1 MNFGFNPSHFSDTL
15 RVLPIAT
22 RGDRMASNDD
32 NLNATLTLSLMSL
45 LDWLNSEPGLDDIC
59 RGIVLG
65 YLHQYQ
71 PSKSRIVQ
79 FSNDDS
85 LTVLSEY
92 GFLSSVGHASKSLT
106 PSQWRQSTNDFS
118 KLLGCQDKFY
128 WNRNSTAVVIPFR
141 PRGVVSGALLIG
153 FDLPQRKTDEIGLIA
168 SHVGMAVGLYV
179 NLSKSHRSTSEVH
192 TPVQQSQPSEYETI
206 RETFNTQR
214 REDSAESKMTGRQL
228 QILEGLIEG
237 KTNFEIAGEL
247 GYSVST
253 VRQETIKIYS
263 MLNVTG
269 RRAASQEALR
279 RKII

>member
-1 MNFGFNPSHFSDTL
+1 
-15 RVLPIAT
+15 
-22 RGDRMASNDD
+22 MASHDD
-32 NLNATLTLSLMSL
+32 GLNATLNLSLMSL

-71 PSKSRIVQ
+71 PSKSRIVS
-79 FSNDDS
+79 FNNDDS

-92 GFLSSVGHASKSLT
+92 GFLSSVGHASKTLT
-106 PSQWRQSTNDFS
+106 PSQWRQTTNDFS

-128 WNRNSTAVVIPFR
+128 WNRNSTAVVVPFR

-179 NLSKSHRSTSEVH
+179 NLSKNNRAATE
-192 TPVQQSQPSEYETI
+192 QQPSTHQQAPTEYEVI
-206 RETFNTQR
+206 RESFNSSR
-214 REDSAESKMTGRQL
+214 REDVVDSKMTGRQL

-263 MLNVTG
+263 MLNVSG

>member
-1 MNFGFNPSHFSDTL
+1 
-15 RVLPIAT
+15 
-22 RGDRMASNDD
+22 MASNDD
-32 NLNATLTLSLMSL
+32 NINATLTLSLMSL

-79 FSNDDS
+79 FNNDDS

-92 GFLSSVGHASKSLT
+92 GFLSSVGHASKTLT
-106 PSQWRQSTNDFS
+106 PAQWRQSTNDFS

-179 NLSKSHRSTSEVH
+179 NLSKSLRAGSE
-192 TPVQQSQPSEYETI
+192 TISPVQKVQSTQTSEYESI
-206 RETFNTQR
+206 RENFKNQR
-214 REDSAESKMTGRQL
+214 REETAESKMSGRQL

-279 RKII
+279 RNII

>member
-1 MNFGFNPSHFSDTL
+1 MKGE
-15 RVLPIAT
+15 V
-22 RGDRMASNDD
+22 MAQND
-32 NLNATLTLSLMSL
+32 NELNNTLSLSLLSL

-92 GFLSSVGHASKSLT
+92 GYLSSVGHASKTLT
-106 PSQWRQSTNDFS
+106 PAQWRQSTNDFS
-118 KLLGCQDKFY
+118 KLLGCQEKFY
-128 WNRNSTAVVIPFR
+128 WNRNSSAVVAPFR
-141 PRGVVSGALLIG
+141 PRGVVSGALSIG
-153 FDLPQRKTDEIGLIA
+153 FDLPQRKNDEIGMIA
-168 SHVGMAVGLYV
+168 SQIGMAVGLYV
-179 NLSKSHRSTSEVH
+179 NLTSNKRIASDQQ
-192 TPVQQSQPSEYETI
+192 PVIAQIPNEYETI
-206 RETFNTQR
+206 RESFNNSR
-214 REDSAESKMTGRQL
+214 SEPSKEGNLSGRQL

-237 KTNFEIAGEL
+237 KTNFEIAADL

-263 MLNVTG
+263 SLNVTG
-269 RRAASQEALR
+269 RRAAAQEALR
-279 RKII
+279 QNII

>member
-1 MNFGFNPSHFSDTL
+1 MVSHNSD
-15 RVLPIAT
+15 I
-22 RGDRMASNDD
+22 
-32 NLNATLTLSLMSL
+32 NADLSLSLISL

-59 RGIVLG
+59 RGLVLG

-92 GFLSSVGHASKSLT
+92 GFLSAVGHAAKTLT
-106 PSQWRQSTNDFS
+106 PAQWRQSTNDFS

-128 WNRNSTAVVIPFR
+128 WNRNSTAVVVPFR
-141 PRGVVSGALLIG
+141 PRGVVSGALSIG
-153 FDLPQRKTDEIGLIA
+153 FDLPQRKTEEIGLLV
-168 SHVGMAVGLYV
+168 SHIGMAVGLYT
-179 NLSKSHRSTSEVH
+179 NLTSKKRAHVEQQQDA
-192 TPVQQSQPSEYETI
+192 PVAQNEYENL
-206 RETFNTQR
+206 RESFKFTR
-214 REDSAESKMTGRQL
+214 KEMPKDSTLTGRQL

-237 KTNFEIAGEL
+237 KTNFEIAADL

-263 MLNVTG
+263 MLNVSG
-269 RRAASQEALR
+269 RRAAAQEALR
-279 RKII
+279 QKII

>member
-1 MNFGFNPSHFSDTL
+1 
-15 RVLPIAT
+15 
-22 RGDRMASNDD
+22 MASNDD

-71 PSKSRIVQ
+71 PSKSRIVE
-79 FSNDDS
+79 FNSDDS

-92 GFLSSVGHASKSLT
+92 GFLSAVGHASKSLT
-106 PSQWRQSTNDFS
+106 PAQWRQSTNDFS
-118 KLLGCQDKFY
+118 RLLGCQDKFY

-179 NLSKSHRSTSEVH
+179 NLSKKNRAGNDLMNVSHQSDESDYESMRSSFNVKR
-192 TPVQQSQPSEYETI
+192 SQE
-206 RETFNTQR
+206 
-214 REDSAESKMTGRQL
+214 SAESKMTGRQL

-263 MLNVTG
+263 ILNVTG

-279 RKII
+279 RNII

>member
-1 MNFGFNPSHFSDTL
+1 
-15 RVLPIAT
+15 
-22 RGDRMASNDD
+22 
-32 NLNATLTLSLMSL
+32 MSL

-71 PSKSRIVQ
+71 PSKSRIVE
-79 FSNDDS
+79 FNSDDS

-92 GFLSSVGHASKSLT
+92 GFLSAVGHASKSLT
-106 PSQWRQSTNDFS
+106 PAQWRQSTNDFS
-118 KLLGCQDKFY
+118 RLLGCQDKFY

-179 NLSKSHRSTSEVH
+179 NLSKKNRAGNDLMNVSHQSDESDYESMRSSFNVKR
-192 TPVQQSQPSEYETI
+192 SQE
-206 RETFNTQR
+206 
-214 REDSAESKMTGRQL
+214 SAESKMTGRQL

-263 MLNVTG
+263 ILNVTG

-279 RKII
+279 RNII

>member
-1 MNFGFNPSHFSDTL
+1 
-15 RVLPIAT
+15 
-22 RGDRMASNDD
+22 MASNDD

-71 PSKSRIVQ
+71 PSKSRIVE
-79 FSNDDS
+79 FNSDDS

-92 GFLSSVGHASKSLT
+92 GFLSAVGHASKSLT
-106 PSQWRQSTNDFS
+106 PAQWRQSTNDFS
-118 KLLGCQDKFY
+118 RLLGCQDKFY

-179 NLSKSHRSTSEVH
+179 NLSKKNRAGNDLMNVSHQSDESDYESMRSSFNVKR
-192 TPVQQSQPSEYETI
+192 SQE
-206 RETFNTQR
+206 
-214 REDSAESKMTGRQL
+214 SAESKMTGRQL

-253 VRQETIKIYS
+253 V
-263 MLNVTG
+263 TG

-279 RKII
+279 RNII